1 MRGNR
6 QVSID
11 MSAPQQGRLQ
21 RSQQLKEQIAS
32 LEAEKKVLTS
42 RLEELS
48 AREKVLAG
56 KVRELQFV
64 NARQAEQIEA
74 LAEAPAE
81 RDLYKARAQKLQL
94 DVTHL
99 TRRLAEL
106 ERTVTLLR
114 SRADEPKPA
123 APVKDAEGQ

>member
-1 MRGNR
+1 MRGEHIP
-6 QVSID
+6 ID
-11 MSAPQQGRLQ
+11 MSAPQQGFLQ
-21 RSQQLKEQIAS
+21 QPQQLKEQIAS

-48 AREKVLAG
+48 TREKVLAG

-64 NARQAEQIEA
+64 NTRQAEQIQA

-94 DVTHL
+94 DVTRL

-114 SRADEPKPA
+114 QAGPTSPNP
-123 APVKDAEGQ
+123 PLP